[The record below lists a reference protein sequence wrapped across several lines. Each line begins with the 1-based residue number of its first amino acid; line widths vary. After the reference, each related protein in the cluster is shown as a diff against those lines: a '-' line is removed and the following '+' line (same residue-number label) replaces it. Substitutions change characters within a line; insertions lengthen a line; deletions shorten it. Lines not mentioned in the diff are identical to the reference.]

1 MENMFFESLKKE
13 YFVLVESRE
22 KALFLGDHDKIK
34 TVERIMGHIWSL
46 LKEDYY
52 KDPEIV

>member
-13 YFVLVESRE
+13 YFVLAESRE
-22 KALFLGDHDKIK
+22 NALFLGDHDKIK
-34 TVERIMGHIWSL
+34 TIERIMGHIWSL

>member
-22 KALFLGDHDKIK
+22 EALFLGDHDKIK

>member
-1 MENMFFESLKKE
+1 MDNVFFETLKKE

-34 TVERIMGHIWSL
+34 TIERIMGHIWSL

-52 KDPEIV
+52 KESELV